1 MNIIDLFSLI
11 NYLMMVF
18 HLHLDKVIHLMI
30 YEYFCNHDLFSTIFK
45 CQCMIYPYDLPFI
58 IAPII

>member
-1 MNIIDLFSLI
+1 MNIIDLFSLT

-30 YEYFCNHDLFSTIFK
+30 YESFCHHDLLSTIFK
-45 CQCMIYPYDLPFI
+45 CSLPYDLPFI
-58 IAPII
+58 IAPIM